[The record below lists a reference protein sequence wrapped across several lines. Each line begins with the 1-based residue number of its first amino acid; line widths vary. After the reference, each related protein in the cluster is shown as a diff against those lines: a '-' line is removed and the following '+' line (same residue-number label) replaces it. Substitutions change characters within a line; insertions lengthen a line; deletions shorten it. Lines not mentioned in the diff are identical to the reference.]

1 MGRGRDS
8 RVPSKRGF
16 GDDFGRQD
24 DFRPATPSYDRPR
37 GPGGPP
43 SRAPSTGPEV
53 DATVKWYNPEK
64 GFGFVELGDGSGDA
78 FVHVRA
84 VEAAGHTALE
94 PGTKLSVRV
103 GQGQKGAQVTE
114 ISSVDTS
121 TAQPSAPR
129 GDSFRGPPRAGG
141 GGFRPAAPAR
151 PRYEASG
158 PTEERVGQ
166 VKWYNPEKGFGFVAM
181 EDGGKDVFLHRS
193 VLSQAGL
200 SDIDDGQRVRMSVVQ
215 GQKGPEASSVELLG

>member
-1 MGRGRDS
+1 
-8 RVPSKRGF
+8 V
-16 GDDFGRQD
+16 
-24 DFRPATPSYDRPR
+24 
-37 GPGGPP
+37 
-43 SRAPSTGPEV
+43 E
-53 DATVKWYNPEK
+53 ATVKWYNPEK
-64 GFGFVELGDGSGDA
+64 GFGFVELADGSGDA

-84 VEAAGHTALE
+84 VEAAGHTALD
-94 PGTKLSVRV
+94 PGTRLSVRV

-129 GDSFRGPPRAGG
+129 DPFRGPRPGAGPRAGG
-141 GGFRPAAPAR
+141 APR
-151 PRYEASG
+151 RNEPSG
-158 PTEERVGQ
+158 PTEERTGQ

-200 SDIDDGQRVRMSVVQ
+200 SDIDDGQRVRMNVVQ
-215 GQKGPEASSVELLG
+215 GQKGPEASSVEILG

>member
-1 MGRGRDS
+1 M
-8 RVPSKRGF
+8 
-16 GDDFGRQD
+16 
-24 DFRPATPSYDRPR
+24 
-37 GPGGPP
+37 
-43 SRAPSTGPEV
+43 
-53 DATVKWYNPEK
+53 KWYNPDK

-84 VEAAGHTALE
+84 VEAAGHSSLD
-94 PGTKLSVRV
+94 PGTKLVVKV

-121 TAQPSAPR
+121 TAQP
-129 GDSFRGPPRAGG
+129 GGPPRDSMRGP
-141 GGFRPAAPAR
+141 RPGAPR
-151 PRYEASG
+151 PSMAPRRSFENSG
-158 PTEERVGQ
+158 PSEERMGQ

-200 SDIDDGQRVRMSVVQ
+200 SDIEDGQRVRMGVVQ
-215 GQKGPEASSVELLG
+215 GQKGPEASSVELIG